1 MLLNQ
6 RYVCSGPPCS
16 QSLQHRAFPTCLC
29 CTWQHFLVHEI
40 IRCCFLSAHASLL
53 CRFVGGIRSEVEKLE
68 KTLLLFSENLDE
80 WLAVQRSWMYL
91 ESIFGAPD
99 IQRQL
104 PGPAK
109 AFQVI
114 DKEFRSI
121 MRSVKQKPLAL
132 AVCLLLVLCIMSGRQ
147 KPHYYSMCCKH
158 TVLSCGK
165 WIRKCLLEQN
175 LWKAVGSEY
184 CSIRKCSQF
193 CVMRP

>member
-1 MLLNQ
+1 M
-6 RYVCSGPPCS
+6 V
-16 QSLQHRAFPTCLC
+16 
-29 CTWQHFLVHEI
+29 V
-40 IRCCFLSAHASLL
+40 ASSV

-80 WLAVQRSWMYL
+80 WLAVQQSWMYL

-109 AFQVI
+109 AFQAI

-132 AVCLLLVLCIMSGRQ
+132 AVRFFSLSHISRYRTNYLLMKTSLTICFLCLL
-147 KPHYYSMCCKH
+147 YCC
-158 TVLSCGK
+158 LR
-165 WIRKCLLEQN
+165 IFLLE
-175 LWKAVGSEY
+175 Y
-184 CSIRKCSQF
+184 I
-193 CVMRP
+193 

>member
-1 MLLNQ
+1 M
-6 RYVCSGPPCS
+6 
-16 QSLQHRAFPTCLC
+16 HLC
-29 CTWQHFLVHEI
+29 CADSLEASGL
-40 IRCCFLSAHASLL
+40 RSRSLRKPCCYSPRTSMSGLL
-53 CRFVGGIRSEVEKLE
+53 YSGAGC
-68 KTLLLFSENLDE
+68 T
-80 WLAVQRSWMYL
+80 L

>member
-1 MLLNQ
+1 MHCGAFLLNACAVPGVLSQ
-6 RYVCSGPPCS
+6 NFVHKSKIVCPFIP
-16 QSLQHRAFPTCLC
+16 RT
-29 CTWQHFLVHEI
+29 
-40 IRCCFLSAHASLL
+40 FLSLM

-132 AVCLLLVLCIMSGRQ
+132 AVWFLPAFPCMQMLLHASN
-147 KPHYYSMCCKH
+147 H
-158 TVLSCGK
+158 SCGK
-165 WIRKCLLEQN
+165 LPL
-175 LWKAVGSEY
+175 Y
-184 CSIRKCSQF
+184 SIIFSQSQ
-193 CVMRP
+193 VYPTSA